1 MTPILILAAGTSSR
15 MSGKDKL
22 LQDIDGTPLLLR
34 TARRAIATGKPV
46 FVSIPGP
53 WHPRYQLLRNE
64 HVACYDIPDAKEG
77 VGGTLRGSI
86 KRLPPCSAFMI
97 MMADMPEIE
106 TSDMLKLFEEKQRHP
121 NVKIVRATTENGE
134 PGHPILFDSKLRPE
148 FSKLN
153 GDQGAVEIVQRH
165 KEQTTLIP
173 LTGDRARLDLDTP
186 EDWRKFE
193 QRRTKELSD

>member
-34 TARRAIATGKPV
+34 TARRAIAAGKPV
-46 FVSIPGP
+46 FVAIPGP
-53 WHPRYQLLRNE
+53 WHPRYQLLRSE
-64 HVACYDIPDAKEG
+64 PVACYDIPDAKEG

-97 MMADMPEIE
+97 LLADMPDIE
-106 TSDMLKLFEEKQRHP
+106 TADMLRLFEEKQRHP
-121 NVKIVRATTENGE
+121 AAKIVRATTETGL
-134 PGHPILFDSKLRPE
+134 PGHPILFDSSLRPDFE
-148 FSKLN
+148 KIS
-153 GDQGAVEIVQRH
+153 GDQGAVEIVKRFQD
-165 KEQTTLIP
+165 QTTLVP
-173 LTGDRARLDLDTP
+173 LDGDRARLDLDTP

-193 QRRTKELSD
+193 KRRTKELSN